1 MSIAYKISAFNRR
14 RKWKIF
20 NEIIK
25 TTPETTILDVG
36 FSDQEYSET
45 DNFLEKNYSFQN
57 KITALGIEEPNQ
69 FKKRY
74 PLVRGI
80 RYEGNN
86 FPFPDKSFD
95 VGWSN
100 AVIEHVGDINSQV
113 LFIKEINRT
122 CKQVFLTTPNRF
134 FPIEVHTRIFLLH
147 YLPKTIFDKIL
158 KMLKKHWASGNYMN
172 LLSLNEIKGLM
183 SLAGIKDYQ
192 IIKNRLFGFTLD
204 FIITWQSK

>member
-25 TTPETTILDVG
+25 TTPQTTILDIG
-36 FSDQEYSET
+36 FSSEEYSET
-45 DNFLEKNYSFQN
+45 DNFLEKNYDFPS
-57 KITALGIEEPNQ
+57 KITALGIDDPQ
-69 FKKRY
+69 KFLDRY
-74 PLVRGI
+74 PLTKAIQYDGKK
-80 RYEGNN
+80 
-86 FPFPDKSFD
+86 FPFSDYCFT

-100 AVIEHVGDINSQV
+100 AVIEHVGDRDSQL

-122 CKQVFLTTPNRF
+122 CNQAFITTPNRY
-134 FPIEVHTRIFLLH
+134 FPIEVHTRLFLLH
-147 YLPKTIFDKIL
+147 YLPKPIFDMIL
-158 KMLKKHWASGNYMN
+158 KLLNKKWATDGYMN
-172 LLSLNEIKGLM
+172 LLSLNEIKELM
-183 SLAGIKDYQ
+183 HLAGIKDYQ